1 MNQMLQDFRFSLRV
15 LSRRPGFAALA
26 VGLIAL
32 GIGANAI
39 IFSVVHAV
47 LINPLPYLDPDAL
60 VRVYE
65 RRPASGRVRNVV
77 SPADYAD
84 WERQN
89 SVFTD
94 LAAVVGS
101 AKTLLGSGEPEQVR
115 AAQITTNFWRTL
127 GVTPILGRDFRPG
140 EGDPG
145 RVKVVI
151 LSHGAWVQRFG
162 GDRSVIGRQTVLSGE
177 SYEIVGVLPPM
188 SRLMVQAEIWTPA
201 AYRSTDERSS
211 HYLDVVGR
219 LKPGVSLRRA
229 HDEMNAVALRLA
241 KEYPDAN
248 QGHEVN
254 LFSLTDEV
262 SAPARKPLLVLF
274 AAVGLVLLIACA
286 NVANLFLVRVFGRRR
301 EIAVRTAL
309 GARRGTIVRQLLV
322 ESFLLGI
329 VGGMLGLVIAIWG
342 IDAIVSTQSVRIPR
356 LDEAGLHPPVLWF
369 TVLLSMASA
378 LLFGA
383 GPAYFA
389 AASNPGSALQE
400 TGRAS
405 AGPSRSRLRSILLAS
420 EIALAL
426 LLSVGAGLL
435 FKSFLNLLHE
445 NPGFDPEGMLI
456 CDLTLPRIKYTK
468 DEQVVTFFDQTI
480 EKVNRIPGVTSAAA
494 TYVTPLRGFDPG
506 MSFNIEG
513 QPEVPRANAPNTR
526 FRMISAGYFETMRI
540 PIRSGREFNQFD
552 NAQSPR
558 SIVVNEALAR
568 QFWPGKNP
576 IGAKLKFFGGKSP
589 YEIVGVAADVKHQ
602 GLAEPVKGEV
612 FFHYRQYTDR
622 SMTLLLRTA
631 SKPEHLAPAVRQ
643 AIWSIDSALPVSNVQ
658 TMDDVLSDAVA
669 QPRFYTGLMG
679 VFAGLAVLLAS
690 VGVYG
695 VVAFSAGQRTQEIG
709 IRVALGASPRD
720 VIRLIFHQGAPVLA
734 SGVIAGL
741 AAALALTRLLGT
753 LLFGVTPADAATFI
767 LTTGAVLLVA
777 GLAMYIPA
785 KRASGIS
792 PIIALR
798 TD

>member
-1 MNQMLQDFRFSLRV
+1 MNHLLQDARFSLRV
-15 LSRRPGFAALA
+15 LRRRPGFAALA
-26 VGLIAL
+26 VTLMAL

-47 LINPLPYLDPDAL
+47 LINPLPYRDPDAL

-77 SPADYAD
+77 SPADYFD

-89 SVFTD
+89 SVFSD
-94 LAAVVGS
+94 LAAVAGDS
-101 AKTLLGSGEPEQVR
+101 KTFHGDGQPDRVR
-115 AAQITTNFWRTL
+115 GAQITSNFWRTM
-127 GVTPILGRDFRPG
+127 GVTPVLGRDFRTG
-140 EGDPG
+140 EGEPG
-145 RVKVVI
+145 HDKVVI
-151 LSHGAWVQRFG
+151 LSHGAWLQRFG
-162 GDRSVIGRQTVLSGE
+162 GDRSVIGRKTVLSGE
-177 SYEIVGVLPPM
+177 SYEIVGVLPPI
-188 SRLMVQAEIWTPA
+188 SQVMVQAEIWTPA
-201 AYRSTDERSS
+201 AYRSTDPRSS
-211 HYLDVVGR
+211 HYLDVYGR
-219 LKPGVSLRRA
+219 LKPGVSVQRA
-229 HDEMNAVALRLA
+229 HDEMNAIALRLA

-274 AAVGLVLLIACA
+274 AAVGFVLLIACA

-322 ESFLLGI
+322 ESSLLGFM
-329 VGGMLGLVIAIWG
+329 GGALGLVIAVWG
-342 IDAIVSTQSVRIPR
+342 IDAVVSTQSVRIPR

-369 TVLLSMASA
+369 TVLISMATA

-389 AASNPGSALQE
+389 ASSDPGAALQE

-405 AGPSRSRLRSILLAS
+405 AGHSRSRLRSILLAS
-420 EIALAL
+420 EVALAL

-435 FKSFLNLLHE
+435 FKSFLNLLHT
-445 NPGFDPEGMLI
+445 NPGFDPSSTLI
-456 CDLTLPRIKYTK
+456 CDVTLPSIKYTK
-468 DEQVVTFFDQTI
+468 DEQAVAFFDQVL
-480 EKVNRIPGVTSAAA
+480 EQVRRIPGVASAAA
-494 TYVTPLRGFDPG
+494 AYVTPLRGFDPG

-513 QPEVPRANAPNTR
+513 QPPVPRANAPNAR
-526 FRMISAGYFETMRI
+526 FRIISAGYFETMRI
-540 PIRSGREFNQFD
+540 PIRSGREFSQFD

-558 SIVVNEALAR
+558 SIVVNETLAR
-568 QFWPGKNP
+568 QFWPGRNP
-576 IGAKLKFFGGKSP
+576 IGAKLKFFEGKAP
-589 YEIVGVAADVKHQ
+589 YEIVGVSADVKHQ

-612 FFHYRQYTDR
+612 FFNYRQYTDQ
-622 SMTLLLRTA
+622 SMTLILRTA
-631 SKPEHLAPAVRQ
+631 IKPEQVAAAVRQ
-643 AIWSIDSALPVSNVQ
+643 AVWSIDSALPVSSVQ

-679 VFAGLAVLLAS
+679 VFAGLAVLLAA

-720 VIRLIFHQGAPVLA
+720 VIRLIFRQGAPVLA
-734 SGVIAGL
+734 CGVVAGL
-741 AAALALTRLLGT
+741 TAALVLTRLLGT
-753 LLFGVTPADAATFI
+753 LLFGVTPADLPTFI
-767 LTTGAVLLVA
+767 LTTVAVLIVA
-777 GLAMYIPA
+777 AFAMYIPA
-785 KRASGIS
+785 KRAAGIS
-792 PIIALR
+792 PVIALK
-798 TD
+798 TE